1 MARIGVYICH
11 CGLNIAGV
19 VDVEEVAE
27 FAAALPEVVVAKHY
41 TYVCSEPGQRL
52 IQEDIRRENLDRILI
67 ASCSPKMHEETFRET
82 IAEAGLNPFMLEMV
96 NLREQCSWCHAE
108 TPDEATE
115 KAKDLVRMGVARLR
129 FLEPLTKQKVKA
141 EKSVL
146 VVGGGIA
153 GIQASL
159 DLANMGFKVFLV
171 EKSPTIGGK
180 MAQLDKTFPTLDCS
194 ACILTPKMVQ
204 AARHPNIELLT
215 YAEVE
220 EVSGFVGNYEVTIL
234 KKPRFVDEQKCT
246 GCGECEKVCPVELP
260 NEFEMG
266 LSKRKAIYR
275 PFPQAIPNAYTI
287 DKRGTPP
294 CRAACPAGVNV
305 QGYIALVSQGKFREA
320 YELLRRFIPL
330 PAVIGRVCF
339 HPCENECE
347 RRELDEPLAIN
358 AIKRFV
364 ADHALRHETE
374 KPKPLPKVYNEK
386 IAIIGSGPAGLAAAY
401 ELVRKG
407 YSVTVF
413 ESSPKPGGML
423 RTGIPA
429 YRLPKEVLDK
439 EIEYLEALGIK
450 IETNQTLG
458 KNFTLQDLEK
468 RGYFA
473 VFLAIG
479 AQKSRELKIEGEKL
493 EGVLP
498 ALEFLRK
505 VNLGEKVHVG
515 KRVAVVGGGNVAI
528 DAARTALRLG
538 CEKVYILYRRSRAEM
553 PAFAPEVEQAEKE
566 GVEIRFLVSPKQ
578 IIGEN
583 GRVKAVKCLRMQLTE
598 PDETGRRKPVPIE
611 NSEHIIEVDTVIPAI
626 GQTLD
631 FSLLPKE
638 VETTPKG
645 VIKVDPHTLQTS
657 VPNVFAGG
665 DAVLGPA
672 TVIEAIAMGKQA
684 AKAIHSF
691 LRGEKLTPDETP
703 PVVKGIPKEGIQKKP
718 RKKMPTLPI
727 KQRIKGF
734 EEVELGFDEEMAV
747 EEAQRCLACGG
758 CSECLECEKVCELE
772 GIINHAQKPEKI
784 KIRVGAIILAV
795 GSEIFNAE
803 QIWEYGYKRFPNV
816 ISNLQFERL
825 SNAAGPTNGKILCP
839 QTGKPPKSIAFIQCV
854 GCRDERFNKYCC
866 RVGCMI
872 SLKQAVLA
880 KEKLGEEVDVYVCFN
895 DIRAFG
901 KGYEEFYRKARE
913 MGIQSIVGI
922 PSEIRQQ
929 KDGSLYFDVYDSSTN
944 KLLAINADLVV
955 LANGLVP
962 SPDFEKLQSMFHVS
976 RSPDGFF
983 LEAHPKLRPL
993 ETTTKGIFLAGT
1005 CQGPKDIPDT
1015 VAQASGAAAKA
1026 ADLLATGEI
1035 EIEPLIARIDEELCS
1050 GCGICE
1056 SVCAYDA
1063 IEIESR
1069 DGEELK
1075 AKVVEALCQ
1084 GCGSCASACPVN
1096 AIKMQHYTDQQIL
1109 AQIRAFLPLE
1119 TGKEGK

>member
-1 MARIGVYICH
+1 MARIGVYVCH

-19 VDVEEVAE
+19 VNVEKVAE
-27 FAAALPEVVVAKHY
+27 YAATLPDVVVAKHY
-41 TYVCSEPGQRL
+41 TYVCSDPGQQM
-52 IQEDIRRENLDRILI
+52 IQEDIRQHDLDRILI
-67 ASCSPKMHEETFRET
+67 ASCSPRMHEETFRET
-82 IAEAGLNPFMLEMV
+82 ISEAGLNPYMLEMV
-96 NLREQCSWCHAE
+96 NIREQCSWCHTE

-146 VVGGGIA
+146 IVGGGIA
-153 GIQASL
+153 GIQAAL
-159 DLANMGFKVFLV
+159 DLADMGFKVFLV
-171 EKSPTIGGK
+171 EKSPTIGGR

-204 AARHPNIELLT
+204 ASRHPNIKLLT

-220 EVSGFVGNYEVTIL
+220 EVSGFVGNYEVTVL
-234 KKPRFVDEQKCT
+234 KKPRFIDEEKCT

-266 LSKRKAIYR
+266 LGKRKAVYR

-305 QGYIALVSQGKFREA
+305 QGYVALVSQRKFKEA
-320 YELLRRFIPL
+320 YELLRKFVPL
-330 PAVIGRVCF
+330 PAVLGRVCF

-347 RRELDEPLAIN
+347 RGKLDEPLAIN

-364 ADHALRHETE
+364 ADYALKHETE
-374 KPKPLPKVYNEK
+374 KPKPLPKTYDES

-401 ELVRKG
+401 ELVKKG

-429 YRLPKEVLDK
+429 YRLPKNVLEK

-450 IETNQTLG
+450 IETNKTFG
-458 KNFTLQDLEK
+458 KDFTLQDLEES
-468 RGYFA
+468 GYSA
-473 VFLAIG
+473 VFLAVG
-479 AQKSRELKIEGEKL
+479 AQKSRELGIEGEELK
-493 EGVLP
+493 GVLP

-505 VNLGEKVHVG
+505 ANLGERVNVG
-515 KRVAVVGGGNVAI
+515 KKVAVIGGGNVAV

-538 CEKVYILYRRSRAEM
+538 AEKVCILYRRSRAEM
-553 PAFAPEVEQAEKE
+553 PAFTPEVEEAEKE
-566 GVEIRFLVSPKQ
+566 GVEIRFLVSPKR
-578 IIGEN
+578 ILGEN
-583 GRVKAVKCLRMQLTE
+583 GRVKAVECVRMELGE

-611 NSEHIIEVDTVIPAI
+611 GSEHILEVDTVIPAI

-631 FSLLPKE
+631 LSLLPKE
-638 VETTPKG
+638 IETTPKG
-645 VIKVDPHTLQTS
+645 TIKVNPDTLQTT

-672 TVIEAIAMGKQA
+672 TVIDAIAAGKRA
-684 AKAIHSF
+684 AESIHRF
-691 LRGEKLTPDETP
+691 LRGEKLAPSEEAL
-703 PVVKGIPKEGIQKKP
+703 PVVKEVPKEGVPKKP
-718 RKKMPTLPI
+718 RAKMPRLPLE
-727 KQRIKGF
+727 QRIKGF
-734 EEVELGFDEEMAV
+734 EEVELGFDEETAV
-747 EEAQRCLACGG
+747 EEARRCLACGG
-758 CSECLECEKVCELE
+758 CSECLECEKACELE
-772 GIINHAQKPEKI
+772 GVINHRQKPERVKL
-784 KIRVGAIILAV
+784 KVGAVILAV

-839 QTGKPPKSIAFIQCV
+839 QKGKPPKSIAFIQCV
-854 GCRDERFNKYCC
+854 GSRDERFNKYCC

-872 SLKQAVLA
+872 SLKQAILA
-880 KEKLGEEVDVYVCFN
+880 KEKLGEEVDVYICFN

-913 MGIQSIVGI
+913 MGVQFIVGI
-922 PSEIRQQ
+922 PSEIHQQ
-929 KDGSLYFDVYDSSTN
+929 QDGSLYFDVYDSSTN
-944 KLLAINADLVV
+944 KLLAVNADLVV
-955 LANGLVP
+955 LATGLVP
-962 SPDFEKLQSMFHVS
+962 SPDFEKLQSIFRIS

-1035 EIEPLIARIDEELCS
+1035 EIEP
-1050 GCGICE
+1050 
-1056 SVCAYDA
+1056 
-1063 IEIESR
+1063 
-1069 DGEELK
+1069 
-1075 AKVVEALCQ
+1075 
-1084 GCGSCASACPVN
+1084 
-1096 AIKMQHYTDQQIL
+1096 
-1109 AQIRAFLPLE
+1109 
-1119 TGKEGK
+1119 